1 MRLRGFALVPALLL
15 AAACG
20 DNTTDNTATSSPAA
34 TATATAT
41 ESAPAP
47 TADSFEQQMQQGA
60 EEQVRE
66 RPGDA
71 QGLAEALTD
80 ITGEPV
86 SANMA
91 QQIANV
97 TCLSIDVEPGPGAVD
112 AVAQQTA
119 TELGL
124 SPSAAADL
132 VDLSVDYRC
141 PELASK

>member
-15 AAACG
+15 VAACG

-34 TATATAT
+34 PATTAS
-41 ESAPAP
+41 ESAAASTP
-47 TADSFEQQMQQGA
+47 DSFEQQMQQGA

-66 RPGDA
+66 RPDDA
-71 QGLAEALTD
+71 QTLADAFTD

-124 SPSAAADL
+124 SPSAAAEL

>member
-34 TATATAT
+34 PTTTAT
-41 ESAPAP
+41 ESSPAP

-124 SPSAAADL
+124 SPSAAAEL

>member
-34 TATATAT
+34 PTTTAT
-41 ESAPAP
+41 ESSPAR

-124 SPSAAADL
+124 SPSAAAEL